1 MFVGGADCGS
11 YARRQRSSSTTGLD
25 GAASR
30 TPSSGCEGGSCDVST
45 KMSSCSGCEMSS
57 RKAWSWACTVGSDS
71 ESMLNCGTEE
81 AGGSRG
87 AGGGAARGG
96 GRGAPIGSASREASP
111 AGAAGGARRGSAP
124 PSSGQSCGRSAATL
138 PGRRAADPSR
148 QTTGD
153 GHSGGGRKSS
163 DGGLLAPASRGS
175 LPRESRGDAGGWRHP
190 RPQKPLGIPTEPTRE
205 TCTPR
210 ASRGGGAWRASCR
223 AGRGRGGRPARS
235 A

>member
-45 KMSSCSGCEMSS
+45 KMSSWSGCEMSS

-96 GRGAPIGSASREASP
+96 EPRRTHRFGFPRGISGGS
-111 AGAAGGARRGSAP
+111 
-124 PSSGQSCGRSAATL
+124 
-138 PGRRAADPSR
+138 GRRR
-148 QTTGD
+148 EK
-153 GHSGGGRKSS
+153 RISS
-163 DGGLLAPASRGS
+163 TVFWTKLRTVSCNFAGS
-175 LPRESRGDAGGWRHP
+175 ES
-190 RPQKPLGIPTEPTRE
+190 
-205 TCTPR
+205 C
-210 ASRGGGAWRASCR
+210 
-223 AGRGRGGRPARS
+223 
-235 A
+235 

>member
-45 KMSSCSGCEMSS
+45 KMSSWSGCEMSS

-71 ESMLNCGTEE
+71 ESMLNCGAEE

-148 QTTGD
+148 Q
-153 GHSGGGRKSS
+153 
-163 DGGLLAPASRGS
+163 SRM
-175 LPRESRGDAGGWRHP
+175 
-190 RPQKPLGIPTEPTRE
+190 
-205 TCTPR
+205 
-210 ASRGGGAWRASCR
+210 
-223 AGRGRGGRPARS
+223 GRGRARWRLEVQGGRVPSQHHQAFTPLLVGESRRRPRVAPPTKAR
-235 A
+235 